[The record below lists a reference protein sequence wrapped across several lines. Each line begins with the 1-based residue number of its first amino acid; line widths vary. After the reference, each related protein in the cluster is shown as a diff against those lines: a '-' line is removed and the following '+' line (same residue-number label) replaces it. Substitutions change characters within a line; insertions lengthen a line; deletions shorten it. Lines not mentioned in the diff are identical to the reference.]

1 MNDTASVAQL
11 SPGSPENGPTAK
23 KIRKMI
29 KPASI
34 NAHIN
39 GDVTSHVL
47 SFKCLFCEAFIFT
60 LQSSH
65 PNEDVSEM
73 LSDHFR
79 SCIVSVEKEKVV
91 VVSYAFP
98 RQDVGFYVSVDDASP
113 DSSSNSV
120 CVVKSKP
127 HLDFSVEVEKEPDDE
142 ESSVTQLVEPSDV
155 CIRRNYNKVQ
165 FSTFFSYSKVDR
177 KLGYALLQVATKSLS
192 PEIRSN
198 ESSSDCSTNA
208 SDGDAQ
214 QQQHVNDHGDST
226 ASAGAVMRSPDRQQP
241 TKGSIPVSSVGSTG
255 CTRSTTP
262 VLSAEISR
270 RRQMS
275 SYEKM
280 MALTCQ
286 RCGQSFK
293 NRCMLTRHAIEHKRA
308 GNPYRCTVNGCL
320 DSYGE
325 KRKLITHLNY
335 KHTELSREERELI
348 VLKGDELFEKLRNM
362 YVNFHHI
369 VCYFVVF

>member
-1 MNDTASVAQL
+1 MELNRTMN
-11 SPGSPENGPTAK
+11 PT
-23 KIRKMI
+23 
-29 KPASI
+29 
-34 NAHIN
+34 N
-39 GDVTSHVL
+39 DVTSHVL

-60 LQSSH
+60 LQSFIIHLKSSH

-98 RQDVGFYVSVDDASP
+98 RQDVDFYVSVDDASP

-120 CVVKSKP
+120 RVVKSKP
-127 HLDFSVEVEKEPDDE
+127 HLDFTVEVEKEPDDE
-142 ESSVTQLVEPSDV
+142 ESSVRQLVEPSDV
-155 CIRRNYNKVQ
+155 CIQRNYNKV
-165 FSTFFSYSKVDR
+165 
-177 KLGYALLQVATKSLS
+177 QVATKSLS

-325 KRKLITHLNY
+325 KRK
-335 KHTELSREERELI
+335 
-348 VLKGDELFEKLRNM
+348 
-362 YVNFHHI
+362 
-369 VCYFVVF
+369 